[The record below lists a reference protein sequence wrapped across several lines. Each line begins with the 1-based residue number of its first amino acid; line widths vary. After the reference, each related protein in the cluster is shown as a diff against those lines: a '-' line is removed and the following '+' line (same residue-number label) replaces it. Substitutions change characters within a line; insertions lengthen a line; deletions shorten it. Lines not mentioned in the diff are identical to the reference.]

1 MKNKNVDFTWVEEV
15 ENIIKGPEFCKTITA
30 CQELL
35 EEINALIPSSH
46 MKFVKLNLSLAVD
59 LLRYVKSK
67 YLGWCDCAVAIGW
80 FKSFSTD

>member
-1 MKNKNVDFTWVEEV
+1 MKNNVDFTWVEEV
-15 ENIIKGPEFCKTITA
+15 ENLIKSPEFCKTITA

-59 LLRYVKSK
+59 LLKVCQKQIFRLVR
-67 YLGWCDCAVAIGW
+67 LRRRNWLV
-80 FKSFSTD
+80 